1 MISENVKYKF
11 TPELLAPAGSY
22 DAARAAVNAGADAI
36 YMGGPLF
43 SARAY
48 AESSSKEDPAAYKKE
63 NPGPKKSSTDTAD
76 KNRDAGDASDMLMRA
91 IGYCHLRGVRVYM
104 TLNTL
109 MKEREMEMLPS
120 YVQPYVDAGL
130 DGVIVQDPGVMR
142 VIKQN
147 WPGLHLHISTQ
158 AAVTGPLYAKRLKEL
173 GAARVVLAR
182 ELSLSEIRRIYEET
196 GMEIEVF
203 AHGALCYAYSGQC
216 LMSSM
221 IGGRSGNRGRCAGTC
236 RLPFMLLDERGLE
249 LNLSDAPYL
258 LSMKDLNTVT
268 RLREMLD
275 AGVCSFKIEGRMKS
289 PAYVAAVTSVYR
301 KYLDEAI
308 RTWKADTASE
318 GDNNRASAEHDG
330 NPQHHKNLGTTISA
344 SDCALLE
351 EGFARGGMTDGYLD
365 GRKGREMITLEEKP
379 ELRLHNEAL
388 MEEIKRKY
396 IDTDKLIPVT
406 GRAVIRIGEA
416 PELTLKSLW
425 PREENVTVRADFV
438 TGEAAKQPLTKEGV
452 LEKLGRFGG
461 TDFELKELSIS
472 LEEGSFLPVRVLND
486 LRRAALEELK
496 QKLLKR

>member
-11 TPELLAPAGSY
+11 KPELLAPAGSY

-48 AESSSKEDPAAYKKE
+48 AESS
-63 NPGPKKSSTDTAD
+63 N
-76 KNRDAGDASDMLMRA
+76 SDMLLRA
-91 IGYCHLRGVRVYM
+91 IGYCHLRDVKVYM

-142 VIKQN
+142 VIKQY
-147 WPGLHLHISTQ
+147 WPKLHLHISTQ
-158 AAVTGPLYAKRLKEL
+158 AAVTGPLYAKRLQEL

-182 ELSLSEIRRIYEET
+182 ELSLAEIRRIYEET

-301 KYLDEAI
+301 KYLDAAI
-308 RTWKADTASE
+308 RAWRLEEKTDTISEKKDSEPSE
-318 GDNNRASAEHDG
+318 GDFKDTFSENTISKRCKNRGSGKQDRK
-330 NPQHHKNLGTTISA
+330 PQQNKALETTISS

-388 MEEIKRKY
+388 MEEIRKKY

-406 GRAVIRIGEA
+406 GKAVIRIGEA

-425 PREENVTVRADFV
+425 PREENVTIRADFV

-472 LEEGSFLPVRVLND
+472 LEDGSFLPVRVLND
-486 LRRAALEELK
+486 LRREALEELRK
-496 QKLLKR
+496 KLLKR

>member
-11 TPELLAPAGSY
+11 KPELLAPAGSY

-48 AESSSKEDPAAYKKE
+48 AESS
-63 NPGPKKSSTDTAD
+63 N
-76 KNRDAGDASDMLMRA
+76 SDMLLRA
-91 IGYCHLRGVRVYM
+91 IGYCHLRDVKVYM

-109 MKEREMEMLPS
+109 MKEREMEMLPA

-130 DGVIVQDPGVMR
+130 DSVIVQDPGVMR
-142 VIKQN
+142 VIKKN

-182 ELSLSEIRRIYEET
+182 ELSLTEIRRIYEET

-249 LNLSDAPYL
+249 LNRPDAPYL

-301 KYLDEAI
+301 KYLDAAI
-308 RTWKADTASE
+308 RAWNTEENLNANSGDDALESSEDDFKDILGENIASE
-318 GDNNRASAEHDG
+318 RGKKRVSTKPG
-330 NPQHHKNLGTTISA
+330 KNPQNHDTWGATISS
-344 SDCALLE
+344 SDRALLE

-388 MEEIKRKY
+388 MEEIRRKY

-406 GRAVIRIGEA
+406 GQAVIRIEEA

-425 PREENVTVRADFV
+425 PREETVTVRADFV
-438 TGEAAKQPLTKEGV
+438 AGQAAKQPLTKEGV

-461 TDFELKELSIS
+461 TDFELKHLSIS
-472 LEEGSFLPVRVLND
+472 LEEGSFLPVRILNE
-486 LRRAALEELK
+486 LRREALEELRK
-496 QKLLKR
+496 KLLKR